1 MVKKTLTL
9 LIVFLMITDISSA
22 HDPQTDPE
30 LAELN
35 DYMMAIQTL
44 RHSDS
49 GAESLFNQWQV
60 LREESWKIRELT
72 DDRGL
77 NIDHTEVQ
85 EQVKLTTDLR
95 TQLLENSR
103 TYFSE
108 KMDQYPSIS
117 IHLGDEI
124 SISGLESEVET
135 PVGSREVVLVEF
147 RTDREGHTHLSMK
160 SSESEEILFWS
171 KEVMLTNDHP
181 RYTFVYVAPMD
192 EGTEAATITIN
203 QEEDFMG
210 SFTVRG
216 SGTLPATYDWY
227 NHIPAE
233 TQFDINH
240 KEYSNNDSASVPLVS
255 QVPESEN
262 AIRFDIRDDETGD
275 PLPVRIEVNDEE
287 GNSYW
292 SPLQGPSYAVDR
304 ESVGW
309 QSPLWTFQNGPF
321 FYIHGEATLG
331 VDPAGKTARIYHG
344 FEYVPAEVEIPEEG
358 VITESPRRWINMENR
373 GWYSGHTHIHTTDVG
388 LPVQYSQFWPLVTQ
402 GEGLGVSAILTLQG
416 ERVDHAIYAD
426 EYPMGPLK
434 SHSTSDHL
442 ITYGEE
448 YRNNPYGH
456 LALLGLDRLIYP
468 IASGSIGEMGGPDYP
483 PNEFILEDAV
493 EQGGVTIGAHFGSYI
508 TEGEPIFATWPSTGF
523 EMPVN
528 AALGNMHLAEIYGNA
543 GQLDVWYKLL
553 NCGFNIFA
561 TSGPDWSMK
570 DTPRAYV
577 YLGDN
582 TFNVD
587 NWLAGLKQGRSFITK
602 GPMLFFTVD
611 GLKAGN
617 EISISAQTA
626 TVHIEA
632 SAINP
637 EGIQPVEI
645 VVNGEVVAAGNEID
659 QSITLDDSTWIAAR
673 TDGAHSNPIF
683 INFEGRKRGYAEEA
697 GEFIQVINKLEEWVQ
712 TKALFE
718 SDVQKKSVLNLL
730 EEGRSIYEMISER
743 AENLDRESLYQ
754 TGQ

>member
-1 MVKKTLTL
+1 
-9 LIVFLMITDISSA
+9 MITDLSSA
-22 HDPQTDPE
+22 HDPKTNPE

-49 GAESLFNQWQV
+49 GAESLFKKWQT
-60 LREESWKIRELT
+60 LREESWKIREMT
-72 DDRGL
+72 DDQGL
-77 NIDHTEVQ
+77 NIDHPEVQ
-85 EQVKLTTDLR
+85 KQVKLTTDLR

-108 KMDQYPSIS
+108 KMDQYPSVS
-117 IHLGDEI
+117 IQLGDEI
-124 SISGLESEVET
+124 SISGLKSEVDT
-135 PVGSREVVLVEF
+135 PVGSRKVVLVEF
-147 RTDREGHTHLSMK
+147 RTESPGHTHLNLE

-171 KEVMLTNDHP
+171 KEITLTNDQP

-192 EGTEAATITIN
+192 EGIEVATITIN
-203 QEEDFMG
+203 QEENFMG

-216 SGTLPATYDWY
+216 SGNLPATYSWY

-240 KEYSNNDSASVPLVS
+240 AEYSNRDNANVSTVS
-255 QVPESEN
+255 QMSGSGD
-262 AIRFDIRDDETGD
+262 AIQLDIRDEETGD
-275 PLPVRIEVNDEE
+275 PLPVRVEVKDEE

-292 SPLQGPSYAVDR
+292 TPLQGPSYAVDR

-309 QSPLWTFQNGPF
+309 QTPLWTFQNGPF
-321 FYIHGEATLG
+321 FYINGRATLG
-331 VDPAGKTARIYHG
+331 VEPEGKTAQIYHG
-344 FEYVPAEVEIPEEG
+344 FEYVPAEVQVPEDG
-358 VITESPRRWINMENR
+358 VVTESPKRWINMENR

-388 LPVQYSQFWPLVTQ
+388 LPVQYSRFWPLVTQ

-434 SHSTSDHL
+434 SHSNSDHL

-456 LALLGLDRLIYP
+456 LALLGLDRLIFP

-483 PNEFILEDAV
+483 PNEFVLEDAV

-508 TEGEPIFATWPSTGF
+508 TEEEPIYSTWPSTGF

-543 GQLDVWYKLL
+543 GQLDIWYKLL

-577 YLGDN
+577 YLGEH

-587 NWLAGLKQGRSFITK
+587 NWLTGLKQGRSFITK

-611 GLKAGN
+611 GLKPGS
-617 EISISAQTA
+617 EISINDSIASIH
-626 TVHIEA
+626 VEA
-632 SAINP
+632 SALNP
-637 EGIQPVEI
+637 RGMQSVEI
-645 VVNGEVVAAGNEID
+645 VVNGEVVASGNEIN
-659 QSITLDDSTWIAAR
+659 QTIKIDDSAWIAAR
-673 TDGAHSNPIF
+673 TDGAHSNPVF
-683 INFEGRKRGYAEEA
+683 INFENRPRGFAEETN
-697 GEFIQVINKLEEWVQ
+697 EFIRVIDRLERWVE

-718 SDVQKKSVLNLL
+718 SDQQKETVLDLL
-730 EEGRSIYEMISER
+730 EEGRAVYESISDLAVELGRTSPYSFEK
-743 AENLDRESLYQ
+743 
-754 TGQ
+754 

>member
-1 MVKKTLTL
+1 MVKKTLL
-9 LIVFLMITDISSA
+9 LFIVLLMITDISSA
-22 HDPQTDPE
+22 HDPKTNPE

-44 RHSDS
+44 RHSDA
-49 GAESLFNQWQV
+49 GAESLFKNWQT
-60 LREESWKIRELT
+60 LREESWEIREMT
-72 DDRGL
+72 DDQGL
-77 NIDHTEVQ
+77 NIDHPDVQ
-85 EQVKLTTDLR
+85 KQVKLTTDLR

-108 KMDQYPSIS
+108 KMDQFPSIS
-117 IHLGDEI
+117 IRFGDEI
-124 SISGLESEVET
+124 SISGLKSEVDT

-147 RTDREGHTHLSMK
+147 RTESPGHTHLK
-160 SSESEEILFWS
+160 LESSESEEILFWS
-171 KEVMLTNDHP
+171 KEIMLTSDHP

-192 EGTEAATITIN
+192 EGTEVATITIN
-203 QEEDFMG
+203 QEDNFIG

-216 SGTLPATYDWY
+216 SGTLPATYDLY
-227 NHIPAE
+227 NHISAE

-240 KEYSNNDSASVPLVS
+240 AEYSENEKTID
-255 QVPESEN
+255 SEN
-262 AIRFDIRDDETGD
+262 AIQFDIRDEESGD
-275 PLPVRIEVNDEE
+275 PLPVRVEVKDEE
-287 GNSYW
+287 GNRYW
-292 SPLQGPSYAVDR
+292 TPLQGPSYAVDR

-309 QSPLWTFQNGPF
+309 QTPLWTFQNGPF
-321 FYIHGEATLG
+321 FYINGRAKLG
-331 VDPAGKTARIYHG
+331 VEPEGKTARIYHG
-344 FEYVPAEVEIPEEG
+344 FEYEPVEVQVPEDGIV
-358 VITESPRRWINMENR
+358 TESLKRWINMKNR

-388 LPVQYSQFWPLVTQ
+388 LPVQYSRFWPLVTQ

-426 EYPMGPLK
+426 EYPMGTLK

-456 LALLGLDRLIYP
+456 LALLGLDRLIFP

-483 PNEFILEDAV
+483 PNEFILKDAV

-508 TEGEPIFATWPSTGF
+508 TEEEPIFATWPSTGF

-577 YLGDN
+577 YLGED

-587 NWLAGLKQGRSFITK
+587 NWLDGLKHGRSFITK

-611 GLKAGN
+611 GLKSGN
-617 EISISAQTA
+617 QITYTDGSAE
-626 TVHIEA
+626 VHIEA
-632 SAINP
+632 SALNP
-637 EGIQPVEI
+637 DGMQPVEI
-645 VVNGEVVAAGNEID
+645 VVNGEVVANGNGIN
-659 QSITLDDSTWIAAR
+659 QTITLNDSAWIAAR
-673 TDGAHSNPIF
+673 TEGAHSNPVF
-683 INFEGRKRGYAEEA
+683 INFENRPRGYAEETT
-697 GEFIQVINKLEEWVQ
+697 EFISVINRLEDWVQ

-718 SDVQKKSVLNLL
+718 SNEQKEAVLDLL
-730 EEGRSIYEMISER
+730 EEGRAVYESISHR
-743 AENLDRESLYQ
+743 AVEFGRTSPYQ
-754 TGQ
+754 SD

>member
-1 MVKKTLTL
+1 MTTGIL
-9 LIVFLMITDISSA
+9 SA
-22 HDPQTDPE
+22 HDPKTNPE

-49 GAESLFNQWQV
+49 GAETLFKQWQI
-60 LREESWKIRELT
+60 LREESWKIREMT

-77 NIDHTEVQ
+77 NIDHAEVQ
-85 EQVKLTTDLR
+85 EQVKHTTDLR
-95 TQLLENSR
+95 KQLLEDSR
-103 TYFSE
+103 SYFDE
-108 KMDQYPSIS
+108 NMDEFPSIS
-117 IHLGDEI
+117 IQIGEEI
-124 SISGLESEVET
+124 TNSEITSEVET

-147 RTDREGHTHLSMK
+147 RTDRPGHSHLSLE

-171 KEVMLTNDHP
+171 KEVMLTNEHP

-203 QEEDFMG
+203 QDDDTIR
-210 SFTVRG
+210 SFNVRG

-240 KEYSNNDSASVPLVS
+240 AEYSNSDSASVSLVS
-255 QVPESEN
+255 KMSGVDD
-262 AIRFDIRDDETGD
+262 AIQFDIRDEESGD
-275 PLPVRIEVNDEE
+275 PLPVRVEVKDEE
-287 GNSYW
+287 GNRYW
-292 SPLQGPSYAVDR
+292 TPLQGPSYAVDR

-309 QSPLWTFQNGPF
+309 QTPLWTFQNGPY
-321 FYIHGEATLG
+321 FYLNGRGKLG
-331 VDPAGKTARIYHG
+331 VEPEGKTARIYHG
-344 FEYVPAEVEIPEEG
+344 FEYIPVEVQIPEDG
-358 VITESPRRWINMENR
+358 VVTESPKRWINMENR

-388 LPVQYSQFWPLVTQ
+388 LPVQYSRFWPLVTQ

-434 SHSTSDHL
+434 SHSTHDHL

-456 LALLGLDRLIYP
+456 LALLGLDRLILP
-468 IASGSIGEMGGPDYP
+468 IASGSIGEMAGPDYP
-483 PNEFILEDAV
+483 PNEFVLEDAV

-508 TEGEPIFATWPSTGF
+508 TEEESIYASWPSTGF

-577 YLGDN
+577 YLGED

-587 NWLAGLKQGRSFITK
+587 NWLDGLKQGRSFITK

-611 GLKAGN
+611 GLKPGN
-617 EISISAQTA
+617 EISINDGSATL
-626 TVHIEA
+626 HIEA
-632 SAINP
+632 SALNP
-637 EGIQPVEI
+637 DGMQPVEI
-645 VVNGEVVAAGNEID
+645 VVNGEVVAKGNGINKT
-659 QSITLDDSTWIAAR
+659 ITLDDSAWIAAR
-673 TDGAHSNPIF
+673 TEGAHSNPVF
-683 INFEGRKRGYAEEA
+683 INFENRPRGFAEETA
-697 GEFIQVINKLEEWVQ
+697 EFISVINRLKEWVQ

-718 SDVQKKSVLNLL
+718 SIEQKETVLNLL
-730 EEGRSIYEMISER
+730 DKGRTVYNDIRQR
-743 AENLDRESLYQ
+743 AEELERTSPYSVKQ
-754 TGQ
+754 

>member
-1 MVKKTLTL
+1 MTTG
-9 LIVFLMITDISSA
+9 ISSA
-22 HDPQTDPE
+22 HDPQTNPE

-49 GAESLFNQWQV
+49 GAESLFKQWQT
-60 LREESWKIRELT
+60 LREESWKIREMT

-77 NIDHTEVQ
+77 DIDHTEVQ
-85 EQVKLTTDLR
+85 EQVKLTIDLR
-95 TQLLENSR
+95 TQLLEDSR
-103 TYFSE
+103 SYFSK
-108 KMDQYPSIS
+108 KMEEYPSIR
-117 IHLGDEI
+117 IHVSDEI
-124 SISGLESEVET
+124 SISEMSSSVET
-135 PVGSREVVLVEF
+135 PVGSREVLLIEF
-147 RTDREGHTHLSMK
+147 ITENAGHNHLNLK

-171 KEVMLTNDHP
+171 KEITLTNNHP
-181 RYTFVYVAPMD
+181 RYTFVYVAPMN

-216 SGTLPATYDWY
+216 TGTLPATYEWY

-240 KEYSNNDSASVPLVS
+240 ADYSKSDTASVSLMS
-255 QVPESEN
+255 QLSEYDE
-262 AIRFDIRDDETGD
+262 AIHFDIRDDETGE
-275 PLPVRIEVNDEE
+275 PMPVRVEVKDEE

-321 FYIHGEATLG
+321 FYINGKAALG
-331 VDPAGKTARIYHG
+331 VESEGKTARIYHG
-344 FEYVPAEVEIPEEG
+344 FEYIPAEVVVPEDG
-358 VITESPRRWINMENR
+358 TVTESPKRWINMENR

-388 LPVQYSQFWPLVTQ
+388 LPVQYSRFWPLVTQ

-456 LALLGLDRLIYP
+456 LALLGLDRLIFP

-483 PNEFILEDAV
+483 PNEFVLEDAV

-508 TEGEPIFATWPSTGF
+508 TEEEPIFASWPSTGF
-523 EMPVN
+523 EMPIN
-528 AALGNMHLAEIYGNA
+528 AAFGNMHLAEIYGNA

-577 YLGDN
+577 YLGED

-611 GLKAGN
+611 GLKPGS
-617 EISISAQTA
+617 EISINDGTA
-626 TVHIEA
+626 TLHIEA
-632 SAINP
+632 SALNP
-637 EGIQPVEI
+637 DGMQPVEI

-659 QSITLDDSTWIAAR
+659 QTITLNDSSWIAAR
-673 TDGAHSNPIF
+673 TEGAHSNPVF
-683 INFEGRKRGYAEEA
+683 INFENRPRGFAEETT
-697 GEFIQVINKLEEWVQ
+697 EFISVINRLEEWVQ

-718 SDVQKKSVLNLL
+718 SVEQKETVLNLL
-730 EEGRSIYEMISER
+730 DEGRTVYEDIRQR
-743 AENLDRESLYQ
+743 AEELERTSPYSVDQ
-754 TGQ
+754 